1 MRHKC
6 YQIDDFASRYFEE
19 ETSLI
24 IKDANDE
31 PIDKILKYGEFSR
44 KIKYQT
50 RIKLNDN
57 FFQKPPLYKLKFR
70 KGKIYY
76 QKLDYQYKK

>member
-19 ETSLI
+19 GASLI
-24 IKDANDE
+24 IKDADGE
-31 PIDKILKYGEFSR
+31 PIDKILKYREFSR

-50 RIKLNDN
+50 RIKLNDI
-57 FFQKPPLYKLKFR
+57 FFQKPPLYKKKFW

-76 QKLDYQYKK
+76 KKLKYNIS

>member
-19 ETSLI
+19 GASLI
-24 IKDANDE
+24 IKDADGE
-31 PIDKILKYGEFSR
+31 PIDKILKYREFSR

-50 RIKLNDN
+50 RIKLNDIFFKNRHYIKRN
-57 FFQKPPLYKLKFR
+57 F
-70 KGKIYY
+70 GKVKYII
-76 QKLDYQYKK
+76 KN